1 MEHAV
6 KAILVGCGPDEAPQ
20 VHEAL
25 NECAVVIEAEFPDAR
40 SAIDNVR
47 LSPNEQRLCI
57 MSVPGPEQVQALKWL
72 SESFVGRPVLA
83 LVGRDSPPDMLFA
96 VNRAG
101 ASQILGLPLEV
112 PDLKAALH
120 AVKVRHSSPQSVA
133 ARRVI
138 AVSGVTGGCGA
149 TTIAI
154 NLAYEISHLFELSCV
169 LVELAPMGMIAT
181 CLDVDARHTTSDL
194 LCDMQSVDVGLVEKT
209 LSKIT
214 DRFSILPAPFREAE
228 PLNTNPADVVR
239 LLEHVKQLADV
250 VILDLPANNYD
261 RHLETFSATDQVVLV
276 AEQAVPSL
284 RALTYVR
291 ERLSE
296 DEGFR
301 RQTLVINRYSANK
314 EGFNVTHLQRLL
326 RTPQLVTIA
335 SDYQAVSASHNEGR
349 PLRMQSPGSRVLA
362 DIDRL
367 AGMLVSTGPE
377 SAPPAVR
384 PTRKRLGQVVRS
396 MFGL

>member
-1 MEHAV
+1 MEPAT
-6 KAILVGCGPDEAPQ
+6 KAILVGVGPDEAPPI
-20 VHEAL
+20 HEAL
-25 NECAVVIEAEFPDAR
+25 NECCVEVEAEFPDAR

-47 LSPNEQRLCI
+47 LAPNEQRLCL
-57 MSVPGPEQVQALKWL
+57 MHVPGPDHVQSLKWL
-72 SESFVGRPVLA
+72 SDNFVGRPLLA
-83 LVGRDSPPDMLFA
+83 LVGRDSGPALLFA
-96 VNRAG
+96 ANRAG
-101 ASQILGLPLEV
+101 ASQILALPLEV
-112 PDLKAALH
+112 PDLRAALR
-120 AVKVRHSSPQSVA
+120 AVHVRHSSPQSVA

-154 NLAYEISHLFELSCV
+154 NLAYEISHLFELSTI

-181 CLDVDARHTTSDL
+181 CLDLDARHTTSDL

-214 DRFSILPAPFREAE
+214 DRFAVLPAPFREAE
-228 PLNTNPADVVR
+228 PLNTTPADVVR
-239 LLEHVKQLADV
+239 LLEFVKQLADV
-250 VILDLPANNYD
+250 VILDLPANHYD

-301 RQTLVINRYSANK
+301 RQTLVINRYNAGK
-314 EGFNVTHLQRLL
+314 EGFNVTHLQQLL

-335 SDYQAVSASHNEGR
+335 SDYPSVSASHNEGR
-349 PLRMQSPGSRVLA
+349 PLRQQAAGSRVLA

-367 AGMLVSTGPE
+367 AAMLVSTGPD
-377 SAPPAVR
+377 SAPAVHPSR
-384 PTRKRLGQVVRS
+384 RRLGHIVRS

>member
-1 MEHAV
+1 MEPV
-6 KAILVGCGPDEAPQ
+6 TKAILVGCAPDEAAH
-20 VHEAL
+20 VREAL
-25 NECAVVIEAEFPDAR
+25 AECAVEVEAEFADAR
-40 SAIDNVR
+40 SAIDSVR
-47 LSPNEQRLCI
+47 LSPNEQRLCF
-57 MSVPGPEQVQALKWL
+57 MSVPGPEQVQPLKWL
-72 SESFVGRPVLA
+72 SENLVGRPLVA
-83 LVGRDSPPDMLFA
+83 LVSRDSPPEVLFA

-101 ASQILGLPLEV
+101 ASQVLPLPLELA
-112 PDLKAALH
+112 DLRAALH
-120 AVKVRHSSPQSVA
+120 TLKVRHSSPQSVA

-154 NLAYEISHLFELSCV
+154 NLAYEIAQLYELSCV
-169 LVELAPMGMIAT
+169 LVELAPMGMVAT

-209 LSKIT
+209 LTRIT

-228 PLNTNPADVVR
+228 PLNVSPADIIR
-239 LLEHVKQLADV
+239 LLEYVKQLADV
-250 VILDLPANNYD
+250 VVLDLPANHSD
-261 RHLETFSATDQVVLV
+261 RHLETFAATDQVVLV

-301 RQTLVINRYSANK
+301 RQTLVINRYNANQ
-314 EGFNVTHLQRLL
+314 EGFNVTHLRQLL

-335 SDYQAVSASHNEGR
+335 SDYPAVSASHNEGR
-349 PLRMQSPGSRVLA
+349 PLRQQAARSRVLA

-367 AGMLVSTGPE
+367 AAMLVSTGPE
-377 SAPPAVR
+377 APSAEQPPQ
-384 PTRKRLGQVVRS
+384 RKRFGRLVRS

>member
-1 MEHAV
+1 MEPPA
-6 KAILVGCGPDEAPQ
+6 KAILVGCGPDEATQ
-20 VHEAL
+20 IREAL
-25 NECAVVIEAEFPDAR
+25 AECAVEVEAEFTDAR
-40 SAIDNVR
+40 SAIDSIR
-47 LSPNEQRLCI
+47 LSPNEQCLCF
-57 MSVPGPEQVQALKWL
+57 MSVPGAEQVQSLKWL
-72 SESFVGRPVLA
+72 SESFVGRPLLA
-83 LVGRDSPPDMLFA
+83 LVPRDSGAELLFA
-96 VNRAG
+96 ANRAG
-101 ASQILGLPLEV
+101 AGQVLPMPLDLL
-112 PDLKAALH
+112 DLKAALH
-120 AVKVRHSSPQSVA
+120 SVKVRHSSPQSVA

-154 NLAYEISHLFELSCV
+154 NLAYEISHHYELSCV
-169 LVELAPMGMIAT
+169 LVELAPMGMVAT

-194 LCDMQSVDVGLVEKT
+194 LCDMQSVDVNLVQRT
-209 LSKIT
+209 LSKIN

-239 LLEHVKQLADV
+239 LLDFIKQLADV
-250 VILDLPANNYD
+250 IILDLPANNYD
-261 RHLETFSATDQVVLV
+261 RHLETFCATDQVVLV

-301 RQTLVINRYSANK
+301 RQTLVINRYSPNK

-335 SDYQAVSASHNEGR
+335 SDYPSVSSSLNEGR
-349 PLRMQSPGSRVLA
+349 PLREQAPGSRVLA
-362 DIDRL
+362 DIDKL
-367 AGMLVSTGPE
+367 AGMLVSSGPE
-377 SAPPAVR
+377 AAPAKQPR
-384 PTRKRLGQVVRS
+384 RKRLGQVVRS

>member
-1 MEHAV
+1 MQSAM
-6 KAILVGCGPDEAPQ
+6 KAILVGCGADEAAH
-20 VHEAL
+20 VREAL
-25 NECAVVIEAEFPDAR
+25 AECAVEVEAEFADAR
-40 SAIDNVR
+40 SAIDSVR
-47 LSPNEQRLCI
+47 LSPNEQRLCL
-57 MSVPGPEQVQALKWL
+57 MNVPGPEQVQPLKWL
-72 SESFVGRPVLA
+72 SESFVGRPLVA
-83 LVGRDSPPDMLFA
+83 LVGRDSSAEMLFA

-101 ASQILGLPLEV
+101 AGQVLPTPLDLA
-112 PDLKAALH
+112 DLKAALH
-120 AVKVRHSSPQSVA
+120 SLKVRHSSPQSVA

-154 NLAYEISHLFELSCV
+154 NLAYEIAYLYELSCV
-169 LVELAPMGMIAT
+169 LVELAPMGMVAT

-209 LSKIT
+209 LSRIT

-228 PLNTNPADVVR
+228 PLNAPAADIIR
-239 LLEHVKQLADV
+239 LLEYVKQLADV
-250 VILDLPANNYD
+250 VILDLPANNSD
-261 RHLETFSATDQVVLV
+261 RHLETFAATDQVVLV

-301 RQTLVINRYSANK
+301 RQTLVINRYAANK

-335 SDYQAVSASHNEGR
+335 SDYPAVSASHNEGR
-349 PLRMQSPGSRVLA
+349 PLREQSAGSRVLA
-362 DIDRL
+362 DIDKL
-367 AGMLVSTGPE
+367 AGLLVSTGPE
-377 SAPPAVR
+377 APSSKQPSS
-384 PTRKRLGQVVRS
+384 KRLGRLVRS

>member
-1 MEHAV
+1 MESKT
-6 KAILVGCGPDEAPQ
+6 KAILVGCEPDEAAH
-20 VHEAL
+20 VREAL
-25 NECAVVIEAEFPDAR
+25 AECAVEVEAEFPDAR
-40 SAIDNVR
+40 SAIDSVR
-47 LSPNEQRLCI
+47 LSPNELRLCF
-57 MSVPGPEQVQALKWL
+57 MSVPGPEQVQPLKWL
-72 SESFVGRPVLA
+72 SESFVGRPLVA
-83 LVGRDSPPDMLFA
+83 LVGRDSNAEFLFA

-101 ASQILGLPLEV
+101 AGQILPMPLAF

-120 AVKVRHSSPQSVA
+120 SLKVRHSSPQSVA

-154 NLAYEISHLFELSCV
+154 NLAYEIAYLYELSCV
-169 LVELAPMGMIAT
+169 LVELAPMGMVAT

-194 LCDMQSVDVGLVEKT
+194 LCDMQSVDVGLVKKT
-209 LSKIT
+209 LSRIT

-228 PLNTNPADVVR
+228 PLNATAADVIR
-239 LLEHVKQLADV
+239 LLEYVKQLADV
-250 VILDLPANNYD
+250 VILDLPANNSD
-261 RHLETFSATDQVVLV
+261 RHLETFAATDQVVLV

-301 RQTLVINRYSANK
+301 RQTLVINRYSPNK

-335 SDYQAVSASHNEGR
+335 SDYPAVSASHNEGR
-349 PLRMQSPGSRVLA
+349 PLREQSAGSRVLA
-362 DIDRL
+362 DIDKL
-367 AGMLVSTGPE
+367 AGMLVSTGAE
-377 SAPPAVR
+377 APAGKQPG
-384 PTRKRLGQVVRS
+384 RKRLGRLVRS

>member
-1 MEHAV
+1 MEFAA
-6 KAILVGCGPDEAPQ
+6 KAILVGCEPDVAAH
-20 VHEAL
+20 VRDAL
-25 NECAVVIEAEFPDAR
+25 AELTVEVEAEFPDAR
-40 SAIDNVR
+40 SAIDSIR
-47 LSPNEQRLCI
+47 LAPNEQRLCF
-57 MSVPGPEQVQALKWL
+57 MSVPGPEQVQPLKWL
-72 SESFVGRPVLA
+72 SENLVGRPLVA
-83 LVGRDSPPDMLFA
+83 LVGPDSAAKTLFA

-101 ASQILGLPLEV
+101 ASQVLPLPLEHA
-112 PDLKAALH
+112 DLKAALH
-120 AVKVRHSSPQSVA
+120 TLKVRHSLPQSVA

-154 NLAYEISHLFELSCV
+154 NLAYEIAHLYELSCI
-169 LVELAPMGMIAT
+169 LVELAPMGMVAT

-209 LSKIT
+209 LT
-214 DRFSILPAPFREAE
+214 RFNDRFSILPAPFREAE
-228 PLNTNPADVVR
+228 PLNTTPADIIR
-239 LLEHVKQLADV
+239 LLDHVKQLADV
-250 VILDLPANNYD
+250 VVLDLPANNSD
-261 RHLETFSATDQVVLV
+261 RHLETFTATDQVVLV

-335 SDYQAVSASHNEGR
+335 SDYPAVSASHNEGR
-349 PLRMQSPGSRVLA
+349 PLRQQAARSRVLA

-367 AGMLVSTGPE
+367 AAMLVSTGPE
-377 SAPPAVR
+377 APSAEQPPQ
-384 PTRKRLGQVVRS
+384 RKRFGRLVRS

>member
-1 MEHAV
+1 MESPT
-6 KAILVGCGPDEAPQ
+6 KAILVGCGPDEATH
-20 VHEAL
+20 VRDAL
-25 NECAVVIEAEFPDAR
+25 TECAVAVEAEFPDAR
-40 SAIDNVR
+40 SAIDSVR
-47 LSPNEQRLCI
+47 LSPNEQRLCF
-57 MSVPGPEQVQALKWL
+57 MHVPGPEQVQPLKWL
-72 SESFVGRPVLA
+72 SESFLGRPLLA
-83 LVGRDSPPDMLFA
+83 LVPGDSGAELLFA

-101 ASQILGLPLEV
+101 AGQVLPMPLGLA
-112 PDLKAALH
+112 DLKAALH
-120 AVKVRHSSPQSVA
+120 SVKVRHSSPQSVA

-138 AVSGVTGGCGA
+138 AVAGVTGGCGA

-154 NLAYEISHLFELSCV
+154 NLAYEIAHLYELSCV
-169 LVELAPMGMIAT
+169 LVELAPMGMVAT
-181 CLDVDARHTTSDL
+181 CLDIDARHTTSDL
-194 LCDMQSVDVGLVEKT
+194 LCDMQSVDVGLVERT
-209 LSKIT
+209 LSRIN

-228 PLNTNPADVVR
+228 PLNTAPADVVR
-239 LLEHVKQLADV
+239 LLEYVKQLADV
-250 VILDLPANNYD
+250 IILDLPANNYD

-335 SDYQAVSASHNEGR
+335 SDYPAVSASHNEGR
-349 PLRMQSPGSRVLA
+349 PLREQAPGSRVLA

-367 AGMLVSTGPE
+367 AGMLVSSGPE
-377 SAPPAVR
+377 AAPGKQPR
-384 PTRKRLGQVVRS
+384 RKRLGQVVRS